1 VIWVWVVGGVLL
13 VAAGFAATYLPRARA
28 RALRQRTAWS
38 AARAAI
44 ASAAVSR
51 DAAATDVPEAGDL
64 FARAELLAANG
75 GGVAAAEEAA
85 DCAERADRLWQEAR

>member
-1 VIWVWVVGGVLL
+1 VIWVWVVGVVVL
-13 VAAGFAATYLPRARA
+13 VAAGFVATYVPRARA

-51 DAAATDVPEAGDL
+51 DAAVEDVPAAGDL

-85 DCAERADRLWQEAR
+85 DCAERADRLWREAR